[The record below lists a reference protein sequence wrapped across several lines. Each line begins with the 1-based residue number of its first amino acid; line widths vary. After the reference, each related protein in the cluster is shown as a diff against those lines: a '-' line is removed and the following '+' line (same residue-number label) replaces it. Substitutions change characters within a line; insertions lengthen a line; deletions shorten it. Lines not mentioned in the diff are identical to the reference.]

1 MNYIKKNKRVFY
13 LTFII
18 SMVSSCAVLLQ
29 AYLMGEIV
37 DHAGEEFKAVIRMF
51 LIIVITL
58 VVEILCNAGH
68 SYFSANYLDKV
79 IKSLYA
85 KINSKIIYSSL
96 QDLNLKDNGEIL
108 SVTNNFMGEIK
119 AYYLFLL
126 GIGYIP
132 LKLTVPLIM
141 MFSVSWKVAVSI
153 LIATPLCLL
162 PGMLIGNKQYRLN
175 RESADHSN
183 RLNGYFHHMM
193 NFLKIIKAY
202 TLEEKYE
209 EKNEAYLHSYFRS
222 KNKLNQSIT
231 ILTVLNHIA
240 GLFPFL
246 TLYLLGAFFALNGE
260 LSIGELI
267 AISFYINILTEA
279 IDQLQ
284 SYTEKKKKYL
294 SGYHRIQDI
303 LNLQDN
309 ITEGL
314 YLQKGN
320 TDIILQ
326 FQNVHFQYAEGQKV
340 LENVSFE
347 ISKGSKLLVLGASG
361 KGKTTLIRLIA
372 GLYRPNIGEISAYT
386 DVYSDV
392 GKLLSISIA
401 AQESILFTKSIKD
414 NIKMVNP
421 FISEKE
427 YHKICKL
434 VEIED
439 LICDG
444 NSQNKTVA
452 DIGSNLSKGQMQRIA
467 LARALAKEAD
477 LYIFDEPISGLNHW
491 MQNRVTTNIMNYLKD
506 KTVIVISHTTE
517 LYSLFDK
524 IYTVNN
530 RTVFIQNS
538 SDFTQEA
545 KLCEAD

>member
-1 MNYIKKNKRVFY
+1 
-13 LTFII
+13 
-18 SMVSSCAVLLQ
+18 
-29 AYLMGEIV
+29 MGEIV
-37 DHAGEEFKAVIRMF
+37 DHAGEEFKVVIKLF
-51 LIIVITL
+51 FIIIMTL
-58 VVEILCNAGH
+58 VVEIFCNAGH
-68 SYFSANYLDKV
+68 SCLSANSLDKI
-79 IKSLYA
+79 IKSLYT

-96 QDLNLKDNGEIL
+96 QDLNSKNNGALL
-108 SVTNNFMGEIK
+108 SVINNYMEEIR
-119 AYYLFLL
+119 AYYRFLL

-132 LKLTVPLIM
+132 LKLTVPLM
-141 MFSVSWKVAVSI
+141 VMFSVSWKLAVSI
-153 LIATPLCLL
+153 LIAAPLCLL

-183 RLNGYFHHMM
+183 RLSGYFHHVL

-222 KNKLNQSIT
+222 KNKLNRSIT

-246 TLYLLGAFFALNGE
+246 TLYLLGAFFALKGE

-279 IDQLQ
+279 IGQLQ

-326 FQNVHFQYAEGQKV
+326 FQNVHFQYTEGQKV

-361 KGKTTLIRLIA
+361 KGKTTLIRLMA
-372 GLYRPNIGEISAYT
+372 GLYKPAIGEISAYT
-386 DVYSDV
+386 GVYSDA

-401 AQESILFTKSIKD
+401 AQESILFTKSIED

-421 FISEKE
+421 FISENE

-439 LICDG
+439 LICG
-444 NSQNKTVA
+444 VNSKNKTVA
-452 DIGSNLSKGQMQRIA
+452 DIGSNLSKGQMQRTA

-477 LYIFDEPISGLNHW
+477 LYIFDEPTSGLNHW
-491 MQNRVTTNIMNYLKD
+491 MQNRVITNIMNYLKG

-530 RTVFIQNS
+530 RTVSIQNS